1 MLPPHLEKRSNKM
14 YSLFTEQQISVVI
27 LQEKKKKKTQKTKQ
41 IFLIATF
48 R

>member
-1 MLPPHLEKRSNKM
+1 M

-27 LQEKKKKKTQKTKQ
+27 LQEKKKKKKTQKTKQ